1 MRSRGNNRKITKKM
15 DEILLI
21 FYPVEIKRA
30 TLQFW
35 IKIQNILF
43 MEKGSS
49 LNVLSVVSV

>member
-43 MEKGSS
+43 MDKGSS